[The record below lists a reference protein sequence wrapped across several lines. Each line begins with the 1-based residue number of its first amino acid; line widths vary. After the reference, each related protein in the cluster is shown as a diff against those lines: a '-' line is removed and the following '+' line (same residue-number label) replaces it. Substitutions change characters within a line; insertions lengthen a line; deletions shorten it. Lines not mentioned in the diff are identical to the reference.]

1 MNETQGYILIV
12 AASVLWGTMG
22 ILAKLA
28 FAYGIQ
34 PETLIAIRLALS
46 FTTLLSILALF
57 SRSSLKIQKTD
68 ILPFAAFGLFGVA
81 FQRISYFY
89 AVQLTTATMAAI
101 LFYTYPVLVTLT
113 ASAFLKERISPLQV
127 AAILMTFLG
136 VALVVRVYDP
146 TALGSNASGIA
157 AGLLSSILFV
167 FYFMIVR
174 RFRSK
179 YASWT
184 ITLYGELVGALTLAA
199 VILVYTPQI
208 LTFPYQL
215 WLIILTIAWVPSL
228 LAYLL
233 YSTAVKH
240 VKASKG
246 STLGVMEPLSA
257 ALLST
262 ALLGEKI
269 ESLQIVGIII
279 SLTGLILLFQRGKT
293 R

>member
-12 AASVLWGTMG
+12 AASILWGTMG

-46 FTTLLSILALF
+46 FTTLFSVLALF
-57 SRSSLKIQKTD
+57 SRGSLKIQKTD
-68 ILPFAAFGLFGVA
+68 ILPFVAFGLFGVA

-113 ASAFLKERISPLQV
+113 ASAFLKERISPWQIIT
-127 AAILMTFLG
+127 ILMTFLG
-136 VALVVRVYDP
+136 VALVVRVYD
-146 TALGSNASGIA
+146 TSALGSNISGIA
-157 AGLLSSILFV
+157 SGLLSSILFV

-184 ITLYGELVGALTLAA
+184 ITLYGELIGALTLTP
-199 VILVYTPQI
+199 VISVYTSQI
-208 LTFPYQL
+208 LTFPYEL

-262 ALLGEKI
+262 AFLGENI
-269 ESLQIVGIII
+269 ESLQILGIII
-279 SLTGLILLFQRGKT
+279 SLTGLVLLFQTGKA

>member
-12 AASVLWGTMG
+12 AAAILWGTMG

-46 FTTLLSILALF
+46 FATLFFILGVF
-57 SRSSLKIQKTD
+57 NRSSLKIQKTD
-68 ILPFAAFGLFGVA
+68 ILPFIAFGLFGVA

-89 AVQLTTATMAAI
+89 AVQLTTVTMAAI

-113 ASAFLKERISPLQV
+113 AFVFLKEKISPRQI
-127 AAILMTFLG
+127 ATILMTFLG
-136 VALVVRVYDP
+136 VALVVRVYD
-146 TALGSNASGIA
+146 TSALGNNISGLAS
-157 AGLLSSILFV
+157 GLLSSILFV

-174 RFRSK
+174 KFRSK

-184 ITLYGELVGALTLAA
+184 ITLYGELIGALTLTP
-199 VILVYTPQI
+199 VISVYASQI
-208 LTFPYQL
+208 LNFPYQL
-215 WLIILTIAWVPSL
+215 WLLIIAIAWVPSL

-240 VKASKG
+240 VKPSKG

-262 ALLGEKI
+262 AFLGENM
-269 ESLQIVGIII
+269 ESLQVLGIII
-279 SLTGLILLFQRGKT
+279 SLTGLVLLFQTGKAG
-293 R
+293 

>member
-46 FTTLLSILALF
+46 FTTLFSILAMF

-68 ILPFAAFGLFGVA
+68 ILPFAALGLFGVA

-89 AVQLTTATMAAI
+89 AVQLTTVTMAAI

-113 ASAFLKERISPLQV
+113 ASAFLKERISPWQV

-146 TALGSNASGIA
+146 TTLVSNVSGIA
-157 AGLLSSILFV
+157 SGLLSSILFV

-184 ITLYGELVGALTLAA
+184 ITLYGELVGALTLTP
-199 VILVYTPQI
+199 VISVYTSQI

-240 VKASKG
+240 VKASEG

-262 ALLGEKI
+262 AFLGENI

-279 SLTGLILLFQRGKT
+279 SLAGLILLFQTGKT